1 MVLVEV
7 VDVEVIRFVAA
18 DIIPLEKI
26 AQPEVRGK
34 PRMR

>member
-26 AQPEVRGK
+26 AQPEAGGK
-34 PRMR
+34 SRIR